1 LEKRGENVIHGSLD
15 SGLEEFLTRGPA
27 PIYSGLGSV
36 SVKNPTKFTD
46 LVLESVAATETLL

>member
-15 SGLEEFLTRGPA
+15 SGLEEFLTRGRA
-27 PIYSGLGSV
+27 PIYSGFGSV